1 MLTESRQVATPSISS
16 SLSRSCW
23 IAVPSRASRPCNSK
37 LFSCNS
43 DHQNFSFAQKK
54 SIEGE
59 MFSPPGG
66 GDQKQIPR
74 QRCSPTASTSSP
86 RAFWVVFEFDVQ
98 VNQQF
103 SNLPDKSSEVV
114 LEVLVLHGQLLQL
127 PPGREQGRFCLKPCV
142 ACQFHLERK
151 NNWKYWKSSTLNI
164 LNFWNILSRGV
175 NTILVVS
182 NIITKATWVARSV
195 AWCSSLST
203 SPWLVSNCSRN
214 LMTMMKMLM
223 TTTITMPTTMPTT
236 MPMTMTMTN

>member
-74 QRCSPTASTSSP
+74 QRCSPTAATSSP
-86 RAFWVVFEFDVQ
+86 RAFWVVFSLMFRSTSSFQ
-98 VNQQF
+98 TH
-103 SNLPDKSSEVV
+103 LTRALKSS
-114 LEVLVLHGQLLQL
+114 L
-127 PPGREQGRFCLKPCV
+127 RFSCSTASSFNSLRV
-142 ACQFHLERK
+142 A
-151 NNWKYWKSSTLNI
+151 S
-164 LNFWNILSRGV
+164 
-175 NTILVVS
+175 
-182 NIITKATWVARSV
+182 KADSA
-195 AWCSSLST
+195 
-203 SPWLVSNCSRN
+203 
-214 LMTMMKMLM
+214 
-223 TTTITMPTTMPTT
+223 
-236 MPMTMTMTN
+236 

>member
-86 RAFWVVFEFDVQ
+86 RAFWVVFSLIRFRSSFQ
-98 VNQQF
+98 TY
-103 SNLPDKSSEVV
+103 LTRALKSS
-114 LEVLVLHGQLLQL
+114 L
-127 PPGREQGRFCLKPCV
+127 RFSCSTASSFNSLRV
-142 ACQFHLERK
+142 A
-151 NNWKYWKSSTLNI
+151 S
-164 LNFWNILSRGV
+164 
-175 NTILVVS
+175 
-182 NIITKATWVARSV
+182 KADSA
-195 AWCSSLST
+195 
-203 SPWLVSNCSRN
+203 
-214 LMTMMKMLM
+214 
-223 TTTITMPTTMPTT
+223 
-236 MPMTMTMTN
+236 

>member
-74 QRCSPTASTSSP
+74 QRCSPTAATSSP
-86 RAFWVVFEFDVQ
+86 RAFWVVFSLMFRSTRSFQ
-98 VNQQF
+98 TY
-103 SNLPDKSSEVV
+103 LTRALKSS
-114 LEVLVLHGQLLQL
+114 L
-127 PPGREQGRFCLKPCV
+127 RFSCSTASSFNSLRV
-142 ACQFHLERK
+142 A
-151 NNWKYWKSSTLNI
+151 S
-164 LNFWNILSRGV
+164 
-175 NTILVVS
+175 
-182 NIITKATWVARSV
+182 KADSA
-195 AWCSSLST
+195 
-203 SPWLVSNCSRN
+203 
-214 LMTMMKMLM
+214 
-223 TTTITMPTTMPTT
+223 
-236 MPMTMTMTN
+236 